1 MSREIIC
8 GDGLAWL
15 SSAPKCSIVTSPP
28 LAQEMGLEIMEWG
41 HWYEAALGA
50 CFRALAPG
58 APAIIYSTDQ
68 KHQGRWVSTFDLMNL
83 TAVGAGMGLLWHKIV
98 LRREPGRV
106 DIHRPGFTHLCAFG
120 DEDCRPG
127 QASPDVM
134 RRGAAA
140 YANGMGLI
148 PARFACEF
156 AGRPGLPLVD
166 PFCGM
171 GTVPAVAEALGFEA
185 IGIDIDPA
193 QCEAA
198 RKLIL
203 QPR

>member
-8 GDGLAWL
+8 GDAFDWL
-15 SSAPKCSIVTSPP
+15 ESGEECSIVTSPP
-28 LAQEMGLEIMEWG
+28 LAHEMGWEMDAWRAF
-41 HWYEAALGA
+41 YRKALAA
-50 CFRALAPG
+50 CFGSLG
-58 APAIIYSTDQ
+58 EGCPAVIYSTDQ
-68 KHQGRWVSTFDLMNL
+68 KHQGRWLSSFGLML
-83 TAVGAGMGLLWHKIV
+83 EVAQEEGIGLLWHKVV

-106 DIHRPGFTHLCAFG
+106 DIHRPGFSHLAAFG
-120 DEDCRPG
+120 WDAARPG
-127 QASPDVM
+127 KATPDCI

-140 YANGMGLI
+140 YPNGMGLI
-148 PARFACEF
+148 PARLACEF

-203 QPR
+203 HQR